1 MILAQPNM
9 MTGILL
15 TYGLIILLVVL
26 ILVAILRWTLRINDI
41 VKNQEEIIKLLRD
54 LVRQR

>member
-26 ILVAILRWTLRINDI
+26 ILVAVLRWTLRINDI